1 MWPISALSRTD
12 APATSRRMSRPEA
25 GLATTP
31 TVTGP
36 VIGRRSGLRP
46 AEEVGDQAVHR
57 TRRLHLHRVALA
69 VDDLD
74 ASAVWQIIGV
84 GCGHDL
90 VITAPDGEDGN
101 V

>member
-1 MWPISALSRTD
+1 MLPFSTLSKTE

-36 VIGRRSGLRP
+36 VTGRYSGLRTS
-46 AEEVGDQAVHR
+46 EEVGNQAVHH

-69 VDDLD
+69 VDDID
-74 ASAVWQIIGV
+74 ASVVGQIIGV
-84 GCGHDL
+84 GGGDD
-90 VITAPDGEDGN
+90 VILAAPDGEYGN

>member
-1 MWPISALSRTD
+1 MLPFSTLSKTE

-36 VIGRRSGLRP
+36 VTGRCSGLHA
-46 AEEVGDQAVHR
+46 AEEVGNQAVHR

-69 VDDLD
+69 IDDLD
-74 ASAVWQIIGV
+74 ASPVGQVIGV

-90 VITAPDGEDGN
+90 ILAAPNGEDGK
-101 V
+101 